1 MTMTVSLSPDESRL
15 ELVFEGNLDV
25 SVAIALCDLCKR
37 MPPRIGTC
45 VVDLTR
51 VERVFDSGEALLRM
65 MLARLAECGAHVVVR
80 ADNPLLRGRI
90 ADLAAAA

>member
-1 MTMTVSLSPDESRL
+1 MTLSVHVSPDETRM

-25 SVAIALCDLCKR
+25 TVAIALCDLCKR
-37 MPPRIGTC
+37 LPPRVATC

-65 MLARLAECGAHVVVR
+65 VLARLSDCGAHVVLR
-80 ADNPLLRGRI
+80 ADNPKLRGRV
-90 ADLAAAA
+90 AQLAAAA